1 MSSIKLDKSSFQAL
15 GIANYAIDFMKNIDT
30 KDIPAEVYDRVK
42 LFHTD
47 AVLCGISALALQ
59 TNAPTILRN
68 EALDYHDKNGATVF
82 GSKQLVPIE
91 KAVLAI

>member
-1 MSSIKLDKSSFQAL
+1 MSSIKLDKSSTTL

-59 TNAPTILRN
+59 PMHLP
-68 EALDYHDKNGATVF
+68 Y
-82 GSKQLVPIE
+82 
-91 KAVLAI
+91 